1 MKRWFNFCLLCYR
14 SLVKVVE
21 YNHIICVWIKRFVR
35 WSIYWFSFFTFI
47 SYKIIIWGALNANAK
62 IQCSLRLTLFSSML
76 SIQPHATFR
85 LQNAS
90 WIGHQNV
97 KIGGTIT
104 LNLKT
109 TKAYQIITNKEYVCT
124 TILHCHVKCADLC
137 HNFLFKVTKKRLISG
152 NYCRVNHTPIIFFTW
167 IIVFMSTWIIFT
179 SPFLHSIS

>member
-1 MKRWFNFCLLCYR
+1 MVLFMD
-14 SLVKVVE
+14 
-21 YNHIICVWIKRFVR
+21 
-35 WSIYWFSFFTFI
+35 TFI
-47 SYKIIIWGALNANAK
+47 SYKIIIWGALNANVK
-62 IQCSLRLTLFSSML
+62 IQCSLRLTLFSSVL
-76 SIQPHATFR
+76 SYSTSCYFQITERFMN
-85 LQNAS
+85 LS
-90 WIGHQNV
+90 SNV

-109 TKAYQIITNKEYVCT
+109 TKAYQIITKKEYVCT

-167 IIVFMSTWIIFT
+167 IIVFMSSWIIFT